1 MIYKNLPA
9 LSYSIPAT
17 AAAPTPPPSSTT
29 ADRLTG
35 SCASVLQHVSNCT
48 HLCNVAVSID
58 AAYHP
63 MSIGYAPRA
72 RLRTFSAQSNFD
84 NVLILPKAFPAG
96 SLFDRHNRT
105 PLFCRHCRLY
115 AQRLAHLPTC
125 PGFVVFVY
133 AHGQ

>member
-9 LSYSIPAT
+9 LLYSIPAI
-17 AAAPTPPPSSTT
+17 AVAPIPPPAGTT
-29 ADRLTG
+29 AGRSTG

-48 HLCNVAVSID
+48 HLCSVAISVD

-63 MSIGYAPRA
+63 MSIGYAPHA
-72 RLRTFSAQSNFD
+72 RLLTFFDQSDFD
-84 NVLILPKAFPAG
+84 NVLILPKAFLAG

-115 AQRLAHLPTC
+115 AQRLAHLPTY
-125 PGFVVFVY
+125 PGFVVSVY
-133 AHGQ
+133 VHGR